1 MLRVERARRVIDQI
15 YSRGVRLAIDDF
27 GIGYSAMS
35 MLKRFPIDTIKIDC
49 SFVRGLPHN
58 SQDNAIAQAIISVA
72 KALGLTI
79 VAEGVET
86 IEQDRFLHDLK
97 FHLILGYLFSEPV
110 PADRITAML
119 RVPALAAGI

>member
-1 MLRVERARRVIDQI
+1 
-15 YSRGVRLAIDDF
+15 
-27 GIGYSAMS
+27 MS
-35 MLKRFPIDTIKIDC
+35 MLKRFSIDTVKIDR

-58 SQDNAIAQAIISVA
+58 SQDNAIAQAIISMA

-86 IEQDRFLHDLK
+86 IEQDRFLRDLK
-97 FHLILGYLFSEPV
+97 FDLILGYLFSEPV